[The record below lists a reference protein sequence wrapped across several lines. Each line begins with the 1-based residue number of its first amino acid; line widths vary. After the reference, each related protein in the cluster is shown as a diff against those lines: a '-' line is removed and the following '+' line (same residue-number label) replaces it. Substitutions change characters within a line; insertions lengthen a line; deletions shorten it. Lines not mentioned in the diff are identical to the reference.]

1 MQTNNKVLIAIPCL
15 LLGGTEYQT
24 LYHIKALN
32 ENGYA
37 VTVLCYFEY
46 NQTMV
51 SYMREAGAD
60 VKLMTA
66 SGERPARFMEVFN
79 VLFTGFRKA
88 LKEVRPDVIHVQ
100 YLAPGSLSIL
110 LFKLLRAKKVI
121 VTAHVPGHIYRYKWI
136 PQFIAKHLTESFLCV
151 SKSSEE
157 DFFEEEA
164 QEFTKELFG
173 KGRKHFTIYN
183 CIETDISNSNTG
195 TDHSTF
201 NIQHSTFTLGIVSRL
216 SHEKG
221 IDVLI
226 SAMPM
231 ILKHNPNVKL
241 LIVGEGAEK
250 EKLNE
255 LAEKLK
261 VSDAITWAGL
271 QSKDSLAEFYSQM
284 ELVVVPSRFE
294 GFGLTAI
301 EAMNH
306 GIPVVASAVDGLKEV
321 IVDGSSGIL
330 FESEDSDALSK
341 AIVDLI
347 ENDVKRNSLAEA
359 GKKRVEEH
367 FSYTIYQQKISELYE
382 AMIGRKS

>member
-1 MQTNNKVLIAIPCL
+1 MKDNKVLIAIPCL
-15 LLGGTEYQT
+15 MLGGTEYQT
-24 LYHIKALN
+24 LNLVKALK
-32 ENGYA
+32 ENDTA

-46 NQTMV
+46 DMTMV
-51 SYMREAGAD
+51 KYMEDAGAN
-60 VKLMTA
+60 VILMTE
-66 SGERPARFMEVFN
+66 SG
-79 VLFTGFRKA
+79 
-88 LKEVRPDVIHVQ
+88 VRPKKFKELFVSLFFGFKKVLKQVEPDVVHVQ
-100 YLAPGSLSIL
+100 YMAPGSLAIL
-110 LFKLLRAKKVI
+110 LFKLLGVKKVI
-121 VTAHVPGHIYRYKWI
+121 ATVHVPGHIYKRKWI

-157 DFFEEEA
+157 AFFDEEA
-164 QEFTKELFG
+164 QEFSKELFT

-201 NIQHSTFTLGIVSRL
+201 NSQHSTFTLGIVSRL
-216 SHEKG
+216 SYEKG
-221 IDVLI
+221 IDVLM

-231 ILKHNPNVKL
+231 ILKHYPKVKL
-241 LIVGEGAEK
+241 LIVGDGAEK
-250 EKLNE
+250 EKLSA

-261 VSDAITWAGL
+261 VSDVITWAGL
-271 QSKDSLAEFYSQM
+271 QPKDRLGGFYSQM

-321 IVDGSSGIL
+321 IVDGSSGVM

-382 AMIGRKS
+382 AVIGRKN